1 MSAGHSSIKFSP
13 AATTV
18 AGIESTDASK
28 RRNPRR
34 RILKRA
40 IIAYSGRHLT
50 VECAVR
56 DLSEEGAR
64 LMTTDH
70 RQIPDSFELLIELDG
85 FEADCEVVWRRSDSL
100 GVRFVAP
107 PRRVEPRRQQVVAV
121 VGPKAQ
127 PTLRRRPRTA

>member
-1 MSAGHSSIKFSP
+1 MSAGHSIMKLASAVP
-13 AATTV
+13 PT
-18 AGIESTDASK
+18 AGIDSSDESK

-56 DLSEEGAR
+56 DLSDAGAR

-127 PTLRRRPRTA
+127 PSLRRRPKTA

>member
-1 MSAGHSSIKFSP
+1 MTAGIPTNSDALLL
-13 AATTV
+13 AATGTV
-18 AGIESTDASK
+18 KPEDASK
-28 RRNPRR
+28 RRNTRR

-50 VECAVR
+50 AECAVR
-56 DLSEEGAR
+56 DLSDDGAR
-64 LMTTDH
+64 LLIADH

-85 FEADCEVVWRRSDSL
+85 FEADCEVVWRRADSL

-121 VGPKAQ
+121 LGPKAQ
-127 PTLRRRPRTA
+127 PTLRRKPRAV